1 MSELFV
7 KACKTGNIKLF
18 RLLKDSKDPE
28 LTSDI
33 EKAIMETF
41 ENGHIRILKELIEL
55 VPDYRE
61 IINNSNIKIAIG
73 AGQVNIVKYV
83 INTYSFIDYDITEL
97 YMNAVETGNLQ
108 IVKFIIEDKKMVSP
122 TSEKIKDLQR
132 ACSNG
137 HLKIVEY
144 LLSKGADP
152 NQNESWS
159 VVYATRNGYLSIV
172 KLLIEK
178 GANYHVRNDLAY
190 KTAARLHLKYITE
203 YFDSLEKGDETNGWS
218 HAWFPKT

>member
-33 EKAIMETF
+33 EKAIIETF

-144 LLSKGADP
+144 LLNKGADP

-172 KLLIEK
+172 KLLVEK

-203 YFDSLEKGDETNGWS
+203 YFDSLEKGDETNG
-218 HAWFPKT
+218 